1 MRKKI
6 EETTQFLLQY
16 NDIKPQ
22 VGMILGSG
30 LGSLAD
36 EVEEKIKIPYEKIPH
51 FPVSTVEGHS
61 GNLVFGRLNGVS
73 VVMMQGRF
81 HYYEGYSM
89 EKVTFPVRVMKALG
103 IETFIVTNAS
113 GGINESFQPG
123 DIMLMTDHILNM
135 GTNPLIGKND
145 ESIGPRFPDMSQV
158 YDKKW
163 QTIVKKVAKRLQISL
178 KEGVYIAVTG
188 PSYETPAEIRMFRKF
203 GADAVGMSSVP
214 EVIVA
219 GHMGLQVLGLSCITN
234 LAAGVSADEL
244 SHEEVI
250 ETATRVKPIFMK
262 LVKESLKE
270 WKQIIHHS
278 EGEV

>member
-36 EVEEKIKIPYEKIPH
+36 EVEKKIKIPYEKIPH

>member
-36 EVEEKIKIPYEKIPH
+36 EVEKKIKIPYEKIPH

-234 LAAGVSADEL
+234 LAAGVSTDEL